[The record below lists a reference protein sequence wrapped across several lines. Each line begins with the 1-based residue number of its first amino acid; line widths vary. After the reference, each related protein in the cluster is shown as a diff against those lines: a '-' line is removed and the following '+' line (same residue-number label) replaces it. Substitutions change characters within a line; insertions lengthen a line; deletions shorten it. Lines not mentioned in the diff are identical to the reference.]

1 MVEAEGEDSLACQ
14 WLFGGASMGSDS
26 IGRVCLDVVE
36 DADTDDRMRERQWGS
51 VRGVWELRRDA
62 HHEPSNVA
70 TALCGI
76 EWWWS
81 R

>member
-1 MVEAEGEDSLACQ
+1 MEAEGEDSLACQ

-26 IGRVCLDVVE
+26 IGRVCLGVAG
-36 DADTDDRMRERQWGS
+36 DADTDDRMRERRWGS
-51 VRGVWELRRDA
+51 AREGGELRRDA
-62 HHEPSNVA
+62 RHEPSNEA
-70 TALCGI
+70 TALRGI